1 MIYEITCKDSNNEV
15 KTFTIQDTD
24 KVKITMEN
32 NDEGNFVVFTNEFNQ
47 LAEKSSEMT
56 DVFNFL
62 SKDDKDFSI
71 SININNNK
79 FTFAEFSAIKN
90 IRFTTLVNS
99 VKENS
104 FLNKAFSSIIQ
115 IEI

>member
-1 MIYEITCKDSNNEV
+1 MIYEITCIDPNGET

-24 KVKITMEN
+24 KIKITMEN

-47 LAEKSSEMT
+47 STEKSSEMANI
-56 DVFNFL
+56 FNFL
-62 SKDDKDFSI
+62 SKDDKNFSI
-71 SININNNK
+71 SININENK
-79 FTFAEFSAIKN
+79 FTFAEFSVIKN
-90 IRFTTLVNS
+90 IRFSTLVNS